1 MAWHIGDNRKWQLFS
16 LGLGL
21 ASRCSG
27 VCEGGPGGDSRSILM
42 KVDYK
47 FEGTSVVVTVDGNS
61 DGQPVLSLTLNLA
74 EIPDEILSLITSKK
88 AQA

>member
-1 MAWHIGDNRKWQLFS
+1 
-16 LGLGL
+16 
-21 ASRCSG
+21 
-27 VCEGGPGGDSRSILM
+27 M

-47 FEGTSVVVTVDGNS
+47 FEGTNLIVNVDGND
-61 DGQPVLSLTLNLA
+61 DGQPVISLTLSLA